1 MTEPIFQRFTIIGAG
16 LMGTSLALALKEKG
30 AVAHVELCDISPEAL
45 KVAAHRHAAHGYEPE
60 LASAVR
66 GAEAVCLATPVGAFA
81 ALVAAIAPQLETGA
95 ILTDLGSVKGVM
107 ARAAHPT
114 LPGHVA
120 LVPAHPLV
128 GGATS
133 GAGAADAALFQGAR
147 VILTPEAGAPRT
159 AVDRVAGLWRAI
171 GAEVRELP
179 ADVHDAALAWTSH
192 LPQVVASALAATLGD
207 RAEAWGE
214 ALFSLSGRGL
224 DDMTRLAGSDP
235 DMWADILL
243 ANRDAIAEAA
253 RGLRRRLDAFAAALE
268 VADRAAARDL
278 IEAGQAARRR
288 YEAGRRS

>member
-1 MTEPIFQRFTIIGAG
+1 MAEPVFRRFAIIGAG
-16 LMGTSLALALKEKG
+16 LMGTSLALALRETG
-30 AVAHVELCDISPEAL
+30 AVAHVELCDISPGAL
-45 KVAAHRHAAHGYEPE
+45 KAAAHRHAAHGYEPE
-60 LASAVR
+60 LATAVR
-66 GAEAVCLATPVGAFA
+66 GAEVVCLATPVGAFA
-81 ALVAAIAPQLETGA
+81 DLVAAIAPRLGRGA

-114 LPGHVA
+114 VPAHVA

-133 GAGAADAALFQGAR
+133 GAGAADAALYQGAR
-147 VILTPEAGAPRT
+147 VILTPEAGTPRA
-159 AVDRVAGLWRAI
+159 AVERIASLWRAL
-171 GAEVRELP
+171 GAETRELP

-207 RAEAWGE
+207 RAGSWGD

-243 ANRDAIAEAA
+243 ANKAPIAEAVKS
-253 RGLRRRLDAFAAALE
+253 LRHRLDALAAALE
-268 VADRAAARDL
+268 AGDRAAARDL
-278 IEAGQAARRR
+278 IESGQAARRR
-288 YEAGRRS
+288 YEAGRGS